1 MAKKAI
7 KIGKGRGLTLFANEE
22 VRCSNSTMAAATA
35 AGASTSSMP
44 PIAAAAGGSSNMS
57 SLPIDKLLRE
67 QTLLR
72 QSAANLTGTKR
83 RKCPRERGV
92 LSMDSKLPIANPDNK
107 RPRPSF
113 GDPDS
118 GSAISLPIPI
128 SVA

>member
-1 MAKKAI
+1 M
-7 KIGKGRGLTLFANEE
+7 TLFANEE
-22 VRCSNSTMAAATA
+22 VRCSNYSTMAAAAA

-44 PIAAAAGGSSNMS
+44 PTAAAAGGSSSNMS
-57 SLPIDKLLRE
+57 SLPIDKILRE

-72 QSAANLTGTKR
+72 QSAANLAGTKR

>member
-1 MAKKAI
+1 M
-7 KIGKGRGLTLFANEE
+7 TLFANEE
-22 VRCSNSTMAAATA
+22 VRCSNSTMAAAAA

-44 PIAAAAGGSSNMS
+44 PTAAAAGGSNLS
-57 SLPIDKLLRE
+57 SLPIDKILLE

-72 QSAANLTGTKR
+72 QSTANLTGTKR